1 MSSLGFVTGFCCK
14 LHDARSDGRVLG
26 SGDHRPSHR
35 PPDYRPVYSAQSGAG
50 ALVPITE
57 VRGLGLGV
65 FKARARAP
73 WGLGD
78 YFSISISMIFFCA
91 RFPPREASH
100 FPCTCTPGF
109 LFLYLLALLCL
120 VWGFFC
126 ARVSSSDC
134 LGGRSGRAGGWMI
147 EIEDRGQEKN

>member
-57 VRGLGLGV
+57 DSEVRGLGLGV

-78 YFSISISMIFFCA
+78 YFSISISMHMHP
-91 RFPPREASH
+91 RFLVSLGSPVS
-100 FPCTCTPGF
+100 CVGI
-109 LFLYLLALLCL
+109 LLR
-120 VWGFFC
+120 
-126 ARVSSSDC
+126 ARVL
-134 LGGRSGRAGGWMI
+134 LGLP
-147 EIEDRGQEKN
+147 RG